1 MAVWG
6 EKQGP
11 PGESGQPAP
20 ASVLGG
26 ARSAP
31 RSPVR
36 DTGSQLT
43 DGPAVS
49 PGGEAALLLLWVT
62 QEPGREPGT
71 QHSRSTQ

>member
-20 ASVLGG
+20 ASILGVPG
-26 ARSAP
+26 LLHAHLSGTRGPNSQMALP
-31 RSPVR
+31 SP
-36 DTGSQLT
+36 G
-43 DGPAVS
+43 
-49 PGGEAALLLLWVT
+49 GGEAALLLLWVT